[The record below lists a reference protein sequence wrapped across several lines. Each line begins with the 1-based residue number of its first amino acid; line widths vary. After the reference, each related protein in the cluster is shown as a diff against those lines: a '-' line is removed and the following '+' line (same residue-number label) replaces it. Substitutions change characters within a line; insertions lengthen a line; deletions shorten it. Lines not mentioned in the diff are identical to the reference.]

1 MSTTLQ
7 VLGGACCTNIDLVGI
22 VHALWLRNQSIA
34 TRWWLSILIRTVD
47 HSGVVALVLVLLQYP
62 RANPCAMPGLG
73 YTQGGP
79 DRAASITDHQHH
91 RIQACK
97 ESNGILRLSLS
108 ASHSFR
114 GVL

>member
-1 MSTTLQ
+1 M
-7 VLGGACCTNIDLVGI
+7 
-22 VHALWLRNQSIA
+22 LRGFAVNQSRLGIEVS
-34 TRWWLSILIRTVD
+34 TGLKDFTVD
-47 HSGVVALVLVLLQYP
+47 HSGVVALLQPP
-62 RANPCAMPGLG
+62 RANPCTMPGLG
-73 YTQGGP
+73 YAKGGP